1 MKSTRA
7 GKRALRAKPSIQAE
21 RAPRERRADRWITHG
36 IYQIATGK
44 WPPGR
49 RLPSVREAERAWGVD
64 RRTVLQ
70 AYQRLAELG
79 LVACAARSG
88 YSVTKSAEFGRLSRH
103 RHELDRLFERLLAE
117 IEAQSELSPLGAFR
131 YFAELA
137 ALRAADQPDCAFV
150 ECTAIQSEGH
160 AREIK
165 ERLDVPCLPLTIGEI
180 AGRRARIP
188 AHVRTLLVSGFHFG
202 ELRALARPGE
212 LHVASVPIE
221 VSPALLAHIPRGVS
235 EGIVFESDDEE
246 AHVIR
251 DDVRAL
257 GLALP
262 LKVQVVRELESA
274 LEAWKKKDARR
285 RSVALVSPRLW
296 GGLSAAWRDQ
306 ARVLPIEFRIREEA
320 WPKIADAVGLPLG
333 GLV

>member
-7 GKRALRAKPSIQAE
+7 RNPRAKLSTHVASP
-21 RAPRERRADRWITHG
+21 PRERRADRWITHG

-44 WPPGR
+44 WPPGQ

-64 RRTVLQ
+64 RRTVLE

-79 LVACAARSG
+79 LVVCAPRSG

-137 ALRAADQPDCAFV
+137 ALRAADHPDCAFV
-150 ECTAIQSEGH
+150 ECTAIQAEGH
-160 AREIK
+160 AREIR
-165 ERLDVPCLPLTIGEI
+165 EHLDVPCLPLTIAEI

-202 ELRALARPGE
+202 ELRALSRPGE

-221 VSPALLAHIPRGVS
+221 VSPALLEHIPKGVR
-235 EGIVFESDDEE
+235 EAIVFESDDEE

-251 DDVRAL
+251 DDVQAI
-257 GLALP
+257 GLELP
-262 LKVQVVRELESA
+262 LKVQVAHELEKA
-274 LEAWKKKDARR
+274 LEAWRKKDARG

-296 GGLSAAWRDQ
+296 GTLTPSWRDQ

-320 WPKIADAVGLPLG
+320 WPKIADAIGLPLG
-333 GLV
+333 ALL